1 VILSRRR
8 RVHPRLSPCA
18 PLLLLCALSAALPV
32 PGLAAGS
39 AATLEPAAPVSA
51 PVHSYQVVRVYPHA
65 RDAFTQGL
73 IYLDGH
79 LYESTGLNG
88 ASSVRKVELLS
99 GRVVQK
105 IDLDGRYFGEG
116 LTAWGSDLIQLTWRS
131 GKGFVYDRQ
140 TLRLR
145 SEFRYPGEGWGLTH
159 DGSQLIMS
167 DGSAVLRFLDP
178 RTFAQV
184 RELPVHDGG
193 RPVLRLNEL
202 EYVRGEIYANVW
214 MSDLVARISPA
225 TGEVLGWIDLR
236 GLLSVMERT
245 PTVGELNGI
254 AYDAGR
260 DRLFVTGK
268 RWPKLFEIRISE
280 ERAPPR

>member
-1 VILSRRR
+1 MLV
-8 RVHPRLSPCA
+8 LSPRAYPPVRFCA
-18 PLLLLCALSAALPV
+18 LFLLLCTLPAPIPSV
-32 PGLAAGS
+32 FAAGS
-39 AATLEPAAPVSA
+39 VATLEPAQATAA
-51 PVHSYQVVRVYPHA
+51 PVHSYQVIRVYPHA

-88 ASSVRKVELLS
+88 ASSVRKVELS
-99 GRVVQK
+99 TGRVVQR

-116 LTAWGSDLIQLTWRS
+116 LTAWESDLIQLTWRS

-145 SEFRYPGEGWGLTH
+145 REFSYPGEGWGLTH
-159 DGSQLIMS
+159 DGHHLIMS

-178 RTFAQV
+178 QTFAPV
-184 RELPVHDGG
+184 RELRVHDGG
-193 RPVLRLNEL
+193 SPVQRLNEL

-214 MSDLVARISPA
+214 MSDRIARISPV
-225 TGEVLGWIDLR
+225 TGQVLGWIDLQ
-236 GLLSVMERT
+236 GLLSVMERR

-254 AYDAGR
+254 AYDAQR

-268 RWPKLFEIRISE
+268 RWPKLFEIRIRE
-280 ERAPPR
+280 AQGAER

>member
-1 VILSRRR
+1 MLV
-8 RVHPRLSPCA
+8 LSPRAYPPVRFCA
-18 PLLLLCALSAALPV
+18 LFLLLCTLPAPIPSV
-32 PGLAAGS
+32 FAAGS
-39 AATLEPAAPVSA
+39 VATLEPALATAA
-51 PVHSYQVVRVYPHA
+51 PVHSYQVIRVYPHA

-88 ASSVRKVELLS
+88 ASSVRKVELS
-99 GRVVQK
+99 TGRVVQR

-116 LTAWGSDLIQLTWRS
+116 LTAWESDLIQLTWRS

-145 SEFRYPGEGWGLTH
+145 REFSYPGEGWGLTH
-159 DGSQLIMS
+159 DGRHLIMS

-178 RTFAQV
+178 QTFAPV
-184 RELPVHDGG
+184 RELRVHDGG
-193 RPVLRLNEL
+193 SPVQRLNEL

-214 MSDLVARISPA
+214 MSDRIARISPV
-225 TGEVLGWIDLR
+225 TGQVLGWIDLQ
-236 GLLSVMERT
+236 GLLSVMERR

-254 AYDAGR
+254 AYDAQR

-268 RWPKLFEIRISE
+268 RWPKLFEIRIRE
-280 ERAPPR
+280 AQGAER